1 MKPRIYLETTIPSYL
16 TAWPSRDVVIAG
28 HQQTTREWWA
38 TCRERFDLFVSE
50 FVLAEAAQGD
60 LEAARLRLDGLR
72 DVPAL
77 PASPR
82 AEALSVALIEE
93 GAVPAVARMDAAHIA
108 IAAVHGMDF
117 LVTWNCRHIAKAEM
131 EPHIREVYERHGWR
145 CPVIC
150 TLEQLLPPAE
160 GETP

>member
-50 FVLAEAAQGD
+50 FVLAEAVQGD
-60 LEAARLRLDGLR
+60 LEAARLRLDALR
-72 DVPAL
+72 DVPEL

-117 LVTWNCRHIAKAEM
+117 
-131 EPHIREVYERHGWR
+131 
-145 CPVIC
+145 PVFS
-150 TLEQLLPPAE
+150 
-160 GETP
+160 